1 MKDPA
6 MLFYTSDFLT
16 GVALLSMA
24 ERGQYITL
32 LCLQQQHGHMSAADM
47 RAAVGKVSARVLE
60 KFRLDE
66 SGKYYNVRA
75 ELEIQK
81 RAAHSQKQRENVLK
95 RWNKENNSI
104 SIPQENH
111 GNTVVSTTVL
121 PLENGSGNRNRKI
134 KEQEG
139 ETFPARASED
149 PDENDPELAAF
160 FSALFENLGPMS
172 RGAMDEALSWYK
184 TSGGPLCLHA
194 VDVAL
199 DNGKRSWSYV
209 RAVLSR
215 WERDGLRSLQ
225 AVQAEEKAR
234 EAKGKK
240 KASVWW
246 LKESESPIDLGDLDE
261 MAAALERKRSSAA
274 PARDVGALLDKLEAI

>member
-32 LCLQQQHGHMSAADM
+32 LCLQQQHGHMSAADI

-66 SGKYYNVRA
+66 SGKYYNARA

-95 RWNKENNSI
+95 RWNKEDNSI
-104 SIPQENH
+104 SIPQDNH

-134 KEQEG
+134 KEQDG
-139 ETFPARASED
+139 ETFPARAGED

-160 FSALFENLGPMS
+160 FSALYENLGPLS
-172 RGAMDEALSWYK
+172 RGATDEALAWYK
-184 TSGGPLCLHA
+184 ASGGPLCLHA

-240 KASVWW
+240 KASAWW
-246 LKESESPIDLGDLDE
+246 LKENESPIDLGDLQE
-261 MAAALERKRSSAA
+261 LSGAHKAAA